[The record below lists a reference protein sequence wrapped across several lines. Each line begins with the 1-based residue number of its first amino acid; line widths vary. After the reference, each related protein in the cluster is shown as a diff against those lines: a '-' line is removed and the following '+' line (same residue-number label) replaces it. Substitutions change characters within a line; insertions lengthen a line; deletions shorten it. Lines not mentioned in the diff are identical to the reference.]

1 MPYQLDSEIRS
12 RLIRYY
18 QQVSD
23 KELLDAVVKLD
34 DLTPT
39 AQEVVHAELSSRGLQ
54 RAWPNENNAPSSD
67 SSADWNA
74 DPFKSSQS
82 SALPKPEFGTAIG
95 KGQVALITL
104 YDAIEAGRACD
115 LLDEAQ
121 ISFEVR
127 DLSQT
132 EGRGSF
138 YGGNP
143 VALQL
148 IVNENDRDSAVKLL
162 REKMGLFPLEEIAD
176 PDAPLDDGSIATVGQ
191 FAKRSDAEEVARVLT
206 DAKVWNRITPNPDGS
221 AATEDA
227 FLVEVREVDLVGAGE
242 LVEKALNLPEV

>member
-1 MPYQLDSEIRS
+1 MPYELDSEIRS
-12 RLIRYY
+12 RLVHYY

-34 DLTPT
+34 DLTPM
-39 AQEVVHAELSSRGLQ
+39 AQEVVHTELVNRGLG

-67 SSADWNA
+67 SSADCKA
-74 DPFKSSQS
+74 DLFSST
-82 SALPKPEFGTAIG
+82 LPKPEFGTAIE
-95 KGQVALITL
+95 KGRVALITL
-104 YDAIEAGRACD
+104 YDAIAAGQACD
-115 LLDEAQ
+115 LLDEAGVEL
-121 ISFEVR
+121 EVT

-148 IVNENDRDSAVKLL
+148 IVNEKDRDRSVKLL
-162 REKMGLFPLEEIAD
+162 CEKMGLFPLEEIGD
-176 PDAPLDDGSIATVGQ
+176 PDAPIDDGSIATVGQ
-191 FAKRSDAEEVARVLT
+191 FAKRSDAEDVACVLT
-206 DAKVWNRITPNPDGS
+206 DAKVWNRITANPDGS